1 MYTCA
6 GLCHICAVDEPEKL
20 IHMDWLVLL
29 TEIIPIAMRRKECVQ
44 VHVHIHMYY
53 CTCTLGALCSKI
65 ENIHVIS
72 MKTKNMNN

>member
-29 TEIIPIAMRRKECVQ
+29 TDIIPIAMRRKECVQ
-44 VHVHIHMYY
+44 VHV
-53 CTCTLGALCSKI
+53 CTCAYTYVLLYMYPWYI
-65 ENIHVIS
+65 V
-72 MKTKNMNN
+72 